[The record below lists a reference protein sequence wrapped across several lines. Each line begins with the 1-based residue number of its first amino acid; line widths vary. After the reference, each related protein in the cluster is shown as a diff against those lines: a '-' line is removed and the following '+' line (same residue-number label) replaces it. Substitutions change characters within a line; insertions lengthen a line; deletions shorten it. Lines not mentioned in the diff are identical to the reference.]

1 MINPPTCAIASTI
14 KTPGMIGL
22 WGKCPGKKL
31 SLMVTF
37 LTPMAY
43 EPCSISKT
51 LSTKRNGYRCGKSF
65 MMASM
70 SICIGKAL
78 PRPFGSDPGS
88 GFASAAC
95 ALGAI
100 RDFLALFKEEVL
112 FFLREETDEDA
123 TRALDRDAERADIMI
138 SFFMKAFDCG
148 NIIYI

>member
-1 MINPPTCAIASTI
+1 MIKPPTCAIASTI

-43 EPCSISKT
+43 DPCSISKT
-51 LSTKRNGYRCGKSF
+51 LSTNKNGYRCGKSF

-100 RDFLALFKEEVL
+100 RDFLPLFKEEVL

-138 SFFMKAFDCG
+138 FFFYESF
-148 NIIYI
+148 

>member
-43 EPCSISKT
+43 DPCSISKT
-51 LSTKRNGYRCGKSF
+51 LSTNKNGYRCGKSF

-100 RDFLALFKEEVL
+100 RDFLALFKGEVL

-138 SFFMKAFDCG
+138 FFFYESF
-148 NIIYI
+148 

>member
-1 MINPPTCAIASTI
+1 
-14 KTPGMIGL
+14 
-22 WGKCPGKKL
+22 
-31 SLMVTF
+31 
-37 LTPMAY
+37 
-43 EPCSISKT
+43 
-51 LSTKRNGYRCGKSF
+51 
-65 MMASM
+65 M

-100 RDFLALFKEEVL
+100 RDFLLLFKEEEDV
-112 FFLREETDEDA
+112 FFCLREETDEDA

-148 NIIYI
+148 SIYMKSERKCALVDNEQNTQGENLLLERTYTHTKRALERTHRRKRDKQRQTDRK